1 MVNILHFLITWVIF
15 QQFSCRDVK
24 LVAFLIIFHL
34 LNYTSPLIPKLYGN
48 MKQILAY
55 YEVESTPKNEF
66 SLCLITFHGN
76 VLLFVVSLLPLLN
89 WFFEAKRLCQRI
101 NYRFVV
107 FVLMNSNTDVMQII
121 CTERHIIMVDDEDR
135 RWW

>member
-1 MVNILHFLITWVIF
+1 
-15 QQFSCRDVK
+15 
-24 LVAFLIIFHL
+24 
-34 LNYTSPLIPKLYGN
+34 

-76 VLLFVVSLLPLLN
+76 ALLFVVSLLPLLN

-135 RWW
+135 RW